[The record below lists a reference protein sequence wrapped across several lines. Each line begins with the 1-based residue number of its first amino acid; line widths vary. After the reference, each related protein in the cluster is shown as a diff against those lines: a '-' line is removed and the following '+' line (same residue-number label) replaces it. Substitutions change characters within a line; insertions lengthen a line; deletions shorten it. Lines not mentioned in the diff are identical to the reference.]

1 MKKIILYVLCALML
15 LSLCACGSRYGI
27 VTGTDVTPTPGA
39 STTTD
44 NKYDV
49 NNGGGVKSNG
59 TGTTV
64 PNGTAQQPPG
74 TTTPNSN
81 AKQGTGAPESNG
93 AGQQRPLVTPITP

>member
-1 MKKIILYVLCALML
+1 MGLSILDTQTENKGDSMKKIILYVLCALML

-64 PNGTAQQPPG
+64 PNGTAQQPR
-74 TTTPNSN
+74 NHH
-81 AKQGTGAPESNG
+81 A
-93 AGQQRPLVTPITP
+93 